1 MLKVC
6 KGKMYNWQPQDACD
20 LDAVS
25 EVTLRLVPTAQG
37 VDRLE
42 KSFLLVNFVESS

>member
-6 KGKMYNWQPQDACD
+6 KGKVYNWQPQDACD

-25 EVTLRLVPTAQG
+25 EVIIWLVPTVQG

-42 KSFLLVNFVESS
+42 